1 VTEVKG
7 DGINKVKVGNLEL
20 EVVGEVE
27 VDGKIYKVVN
37 VPNADEFPG
46 FPPSW
51 DWVRKSMLTWRPF
64 FKGKMVK
71 VGDIEVPSVGDFLL
85 NLDEDMYE
93 LVRRIYETFKVNK
106 PPIEVNVSVVVTDH
120 IHELER
126 KLGRTFSEEEMS
138 NLYIRYAIELAIL
151 RDVGLIN

>member
-1 VTEVKG
+1 MPKER
-7 DGINKVKVGNLEL
+7 VGNIEL
-20 EVVGEVE
+20 EVVGEIE
-27 VDGKIYKVVN
+27 VDGKVYKIVN

-51 DWVRKSMLTWRPF
+51 EWVRKSMLTWRPF

-71 VGDIEVPSVGDFLL
+71 VGEYEVPAVGDYLL
-85 NLDEDMYE
+85 NLDEDTYE
-93 LVRRIYETFKVNK
+93 LVQRIYQTFKVNK
-106 PPIEVNVSVVVTDH
+106 APIEVNVSVVVTDH

-126 KLGRTFSEEEMS
+126 KMGRPFTEEELS
-138 NLYIRYAIELAIL
+138 NLYIRYSVELAIL